1 MCGRVLL
8 PLFRRVRYIE
18 KRKEVRCKMNK
29 KHYYIKRAA
38 DVLER
43 AFKIVISL
51 KATRHSNPL
60 DVVILDELESH
71 LNELRSIKTELEV
84 YFLLDD
90 VSAQKLLR
98 QLFLKLVIGTIKL
111 FNIPLSCIQYLRIQ
125 ILYI

>member
-1 MCGRVLL
+1 M
-8 PLFRRVRYIE
+8 
-18 KRKEVRCKMNK
+18 KEQF
-29 KHYYIKRAA
+29 YYIKRAA

-43 AFKIVISL
+43 AYKIVISL
-51 KATRHSNPL
+51 KAARHNNPL
-60 DVVILDELESH
+60 EVVMLDELESH

>member
-1 MCGRVLL
+1 M
-8 PLFRRVRYIE
+8 
-18 KRKEVRCKMNK
+18 KMNK
-29 KHYYIKRAA
+29 KHYYIKRTA

-51 KATRHSNPL
+51 KAARHSNPL
-60 DVVILDELESH
+60 DVVVLDELESH

-84 YFLLDD
+84 NFLLDD
-90 VSAQKLLR
+90 VSAQKLLI

-111 FNIPLSCIQYLRIQ
+111 FNIPQSCIQYLRIQ